1 MRDYEKFESRL
12 KEVSLYDEWCNVG
25 KVGRVGIETEAGI
38 SIFVHECDGD
48 AYSEFTFPPMKEMS
62 ADEDFRRRALSEFSD
77 AGDEQFIRNLVRW
90 YINSRAECPLYPI
103 DVYFLWQNQTYVDF
117 EDDIDHQTC
126 VEDETTE
133 EYCPHCDS
141 MVDLSN
147 EFKVQRCPNCGKWI
161 VPCSICPLD
170 QCSKHCPLERYAIIL
185 NEE

>member
-12 KEVSLYDEWCNVG
+12 KEVGLYDEWCNIG

-38 SIFVHECDGD
+38 SIFVHECDDD

-103 DVYFLWQNQTYVDF
+103 DVYFLWPNQTYVDF

-126 VEDETTE
+126 VKDETTE

-147 EFKVQRCPNCGKWI
+147 EFKVQRCPNCGKWN

-170 QCSKHCPLERYAIIL
+170 QCSSRCPLERYAIIL